1 MIAFNDKIFSLA
13 YSYPIEPLIRALRGI
28 SFAYTHHRNSS
39 LALFLRLVVPATL
52 NLRATSHCGPLRSWG
67 NPYYSGGSK
76 ACLTDVLSLPGGPK
90 ELHVA
95 LKGAMQAWIIS
106 FAQIAKE
113 SGLSSAT
120 ASVRAEEA
128 VVRIEGSLVL
138 ARVIGDNNNLER
150 ILKALPDLLS
160 AA

>member
-1 MIAFNDKIFSLA
+1 
-13 YSYPIEPLIRALRGI
+13 
-28 SFAYTHHRNSS
+28 
-39 LALFLRLVVPATL
+39 
-52 NLRATSHCGPLRSWG
+52 
-67 NPYYSGGSK
+67 
-76 ACLTDVLSLPGGPK
+76 
-90 ELHVA
+90 
-95 LKGAMQAWIIS
+95 MQAWIIS